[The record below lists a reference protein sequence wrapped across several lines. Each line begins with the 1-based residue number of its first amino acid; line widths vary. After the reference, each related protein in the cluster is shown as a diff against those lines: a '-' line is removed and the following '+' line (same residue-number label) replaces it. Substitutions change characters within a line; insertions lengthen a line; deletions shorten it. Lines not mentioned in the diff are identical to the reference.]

1 MASRRSARTSSQP
14 EPLIRF
20 VRVRERGSGWPWTI
34 PALAALE
41 ELPLAP
47 GVTFLVGE
55 NGSGK
60 STLIE
65 GIAVAAG
72 FAPEGGSLQFG
83 AQTRAEAPPLA
94 DALLLVRGARRPRDG
109 FFLRAETFFNV
120 MTAIDGYGAQDSYGG
135 VSLHERSHG
144 EGFLDLVVHRFRE
157 GGLFVLDEPEAALSP
172 QGLFA
177 LMRRLHDL
185 VRAGS
190 QFVIAT
196 HSPILLAF
204 PGALIYELREDGPAE
219 TAYEDTDHFQMTR
232 AFIEAPDRF
241 LRRLFEDDP

>member
-1 MASRRSARTSSQP
+1 MASRRSARTSSP

-120 MTAIDGYGAQDSYGG
+120 MTAIDGVRRAGARYGG

-172 QGLFA
+172 QGLFS

>member
-1 MASRRSARTSSQP
+1 M
-14 EPLIRF
+14 
-20 VRVRERGSGWPWTI
+20 RVRERGEGWPWTI

-60 STLIE
+60 STLVE

-72 FAPEGGSLQFG
+72 FSPAGGSLQFG
-83 AQTRAEAPPLA
+83 AQTPEEPPPLA
-94 DALLLVRGARRPRDG
+94 ESLLLVRGARRPRDG

-120 MTAIDGYGAQDSYGG
+120 VTAIDDYGAQESYGG

-144 EGFLDLVVHRFRE
+144 EGFLDLAVHRFRD

-172 QGLFA
+172 QGLFS
-177 LMRRLHDL
+177 LLRRIHDL
-185 VRAGS
+185 VQAGS

-204 PGALIYELREDGPAE
+204 PGALIYELVDDGLVE
-219 TAYEDTDHFQMTR
+219 TAYEDTEHFQLTR
-232 AFIEAPDRF
+232 AFLEAPDRF
-241 LRRLFEDDP
+241 LRRLFD